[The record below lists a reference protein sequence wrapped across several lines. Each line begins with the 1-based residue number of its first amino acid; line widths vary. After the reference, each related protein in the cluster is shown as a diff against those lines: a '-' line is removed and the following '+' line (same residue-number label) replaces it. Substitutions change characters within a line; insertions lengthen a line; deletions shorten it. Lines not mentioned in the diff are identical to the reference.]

1 MRDMLL
7 SLLMQDLPES
17 FIITLACYSFL
28 CLRWDWRK
36 ISVITG
42 LMTLTNLVRLL
53 PIAFGVHSVILFVLL
68 AIYLN
73 YFTKAPMSKTLSAA
87 VICLIIIASMQIAY
101 LGPLFKV
108 TGLSSEQALSSP
120 VTRSLFSLP
129 YFIVLLTAAFFK
141 NRYNYRNRKFID

>member
-17 FIITLACYSFL
+17 FIITLACFSFL

-42 LMTLTNLVRLL
+42 LMTLTNLVRIL
-53 PIAFGVHSVILFVLL
+53 PIAFGVHTVFLIFFL
-68 AIYLN
+68 AMYLN
-73 YFTKAPMSKTLSAA
+73 YFTKVPLSKTFSAA
-87 VICLIIIASMQIAY
+87 VFCSVIIASMQIAY
-101 LGPLFKV
+101 LGPLLKV

-120 VTRSLFSLP
+120 VIRAFFSLP
-129 YFIVLLTAAFFK
+129 YFIVLLTIAFFK
-141 NRYNYRNRKFID
+141 NHYNYRNRKFID

>member
-1 MRDMLL
+1 MLL

-17 FIITLACYSFL
+17 FLITLVCFSFL
-28 CLRWDWRK
+28 RLRWDWRK

-42 LMTLTNLVRLL
+42 LMTLTNLVRML
-53 PIAFGVHSVILFVLL
+53 PIAFGVHSVILIVFL

-73 YFTKAPMSKTLSAA
+73 YFTKVPMSKTLSAA
-87 VICLIIIASMQIAY
+87 VICLIIIASTQIAY

-108 TGLSSEQALSSP
+108 TGLSSEQALFSP
-120 VTRSLFSLP
+120 VIRSLFSMP
-129 YFIVLLTAAFFK
+129 YFIVLLTVAFFK